1 MKQLDLFDQ
10 QTEFEF
16 MTNNK
21 TDDLDIIRNDIYDTT
36 DIIKE
41 DTLMESHLHNLASQS
56 DGELMSKIAKD
67 FLSLLEQHITASIGQ
82 GANKM
87 YWTLFAVYLLAN
99 GNIDY
104 DQQLLKMHAF
114 ETRMECEMV
123 RTKVLDILPAPAF
136 QDLRCLRT
144 DEI

>member
-56 DGELMSKIAKD
+56 DSELMSKIAERFSK
-67 FLSLLEQHITASIGQ
+67 LTRAEH
-82 GANKM
+82 NRKH
-87 YWTLFAVYLLAN
+87 WT
-99 GNIDY
+99 GS
-104 DQQLLKMHAF
+104 
-114 ETRMECEMV
+114 E
-123 RTKVLDILPAPAF
+123 
-136 QDLRCLRT
+136 
-144 DEI
+144 

>member
-56 DGELMSKIAKD
+56 EGELMSKIAERFSK
-67 FLSLLEQHITASIGQ
+67 LTRAAH
-82 GANKM
+82 NRKH
-87 YWTLFAVYLLAN
+87 WT
-99 GNIDY
+99 GS
-104 DQQLLKMHAF
+104 
-114 ETRMECEMV
+114 E
-123 RTKVLDILPAPAF
+123 
-136 QDLRCLRT
+136 
-144 DEI
+144 

>member
-1 MKQLDLFDQ
+1 
-10 QTEFEF
+10 
-16 MTNNK
+16 
-21 TDDLDIIRNDIYDTT
+21 
-36 DIIKE
+36 
-41 DTLMESHLHNLASQS
+41 
-56 DGELMSKIAKD
+56 
-67 FLSLLEQHITASIGQ
+67 
-82 GANKM
+82 M

-104 DQQLLKMHAF
+104 DQQQIKLHAF